1 MDVHAPHQS
10 VHTWRDFFT
19 HIVIITIGLFIAL
32 MMEAGVEWMHHRH
45 LVHQAEAN
53 LHAEISGNR
62 EELNFDLRQIDGI
75 DQEIAANI
83 ATLNAVKAHQPAAQT
98 LALSWA
104 WNGMESAAWD
114 TARDTGAL
122 ALMPYDRVQS
132 YASIYAQQATVGE
145 QFTVF
150 MRDFYRSSAPA
161 RDGRKPT
168 DLQPAELDAMIANS
182 QLALA
187 DLKYL
192 RDLSESLGRIY
203 EHKSAYL

>member
-1 MDVHAPHQS
+1 MDIHAPHQP
-10 VHTWRDFFT
+10 VHAWRDFFT

-53 LHAEISGNR
+53 LRAEIADNR
-62 EELNFDLRQIDGI
+62 TQLAFHLRQINGI
-75 DQEIAANI
+75 EHELAANI
-83 ATLNAVKAHQPAAQT
+83 DTLNAVKAHQPATQT

-132 YASIYAQQATVGE
+132 YASIYGQQAT
-145 QFTVF
+145 
-150 MRDFYRSSAPA
+150 
-161 RDGRKPT
+161 
-168 DLQPAELDAMIANS
+168 
-182 QLALA
+182 
-187 DLKYL
+187 
-192 RDLSESLGRIY
+192 
-203 EHKSAYL
+203 